1 MGLAGEIHKIAERK
15 AGAGRG
21 TLENL
26 LHWAWWTNIL

>member
-1 MGLAGEIHKIAERK
+1 MGLAGEMHKIAEHK

-26 LHWAWWTNIL
+26 LNRAWWTNIL